1 MTPPAGAGNVTSA
14 AEFACST
21 EALLIASDAALV
33 QVQLPQL
40 LLLMLLLLL
49 LLLLI
54 VTMFHSL

>member
-1 MTPPAGAGNVTSA
+1 MTPPTGAGNVTSA

-40 LLLMLLLLL
+40 LLLLL

>member
-1 MTPPAGAGNVTSA
+1 LARAT

-40 LLLMLLLLL
+40 LLLL

-54 VTMFHSL
+54 VTMFHRL